1 VTGRAPTR
9 LGSLGPAG
17 DSWGLE
23 TGDWKETEESWGN
36 AGNLAIW
43 PPLTFFLHALIDS
56 PAHCSMLYAPLA
68 WQPALGCRHV
78 SQTPATI
85 AIYSANLTG
94 PHAMTTL
101 DYPLQG

>member
-1 VTGRAPTR
+1 
-9 LGSLGPAG
+9 
-17 DSWGLE
+17 
-23 TGDWKETEESWGN
+23 
-36 AGNLAIW
+36 
-43 PPLTFFLHALIDS
+43 
-56 PAHCSMLYAPLA
+56 MLYAPLA